1 MVMMILLSYASF
13 ASWDLS
19 LVVRDHILSPTL
31 STLQAVV
38 SSCTHKLES
47 SSKLL
52 YSGLTPY
59 TCWLESR
66 LDWCFCLLRSVTCCP
81 GPHSIPYPLHSAS
94 CCVIVHTQTRIIIQ
108 ASILWTDTLHLS
120 AGVKARLMLLYKT
133 ITFCFISC
141 CCWLFAD
148 PPPLFPSRISYRL
161 YSKIKI
167 RWG

>member
-1 MVMMILLSYASF
+1 MVYREEQLLIKSYVVKHLILLNGDDDPPQLCF
-13 ASWDLS
+13 
-19 LVVRDHILSPTL
+19 
-31 STLQAVV
+31 
-38 SSCTHKLES
+38 
-47 SSKLL
+47 
-52 YSGLTPY
+52 
-59 TCWLESR
+59 
-66 LDWCFCLLRSVTCCP
+66 FCLLGSVTCCP

-141 CCWLFAD
+141 CSWLFAD